1 MLCALSLFLLRGI
14 NVGKQGFSR
23 FAVLLMVL
31 FSPIAWAD
39 VQLLAVSDTFGDNA
53 IIMDLEI
60 TGTIDKGDSEA
71 FATRLRAFSDHKQ
84 FVRVTL
90 NSAGGNIEE
99 ALRVGRQ
106 IRDVRGYVFVP
117 VGAECASSCVFLLA
131 AGMVR
136 GVNGKVGIHR
146 PFNPEGQDSNEA
158 EIKALYKDLK
168 IAAEAFLGEMNVS
181 VRLYEDMLRIP
192 PHSMRYL
199 TREELHHYGLLGSD
213 PVMEEIV
220 AAESAAKAGIS
231 REELARREAEVE
243 RVCGGINDA
252 LINNEAYMRRYG
264 PCYDAIMAG
273 KPWP

>member
-1 MLCALSLFLLRGI
+1 M
-14 NVGKQGFSR
+14 GKKGFSR
-23 FAVLLMVL
+23 LAVLLMAM

-60 TGTIDKGDSEA
+60 TGTIEKGDSEA

-99 ALRVGRQ
+99 ALRVGQ
-106 IRDVRGYVFVP
+106 KIRDVRGYVSVP

-131 AGMVR
+131 AGTER
-136 GVNGKVGIHR
+136 GVSGKVGIHR
-146 PFNPEGQDSNEA
+146 PFNPEGQELDEA

-168 IAAEAFLGEMNVS
+168 VAAEAFLEEMNVS

-192 PHSMRYL
+192 PQSMRYL
-199 TREELHHYGLLGSD
+199 SREELNHYGLLGSD
-213 PVMEEIV
+213 PVVAEIK
-220 AAESAAKAGIS
+220 AAESAVKAGVS
-231 REELARREAEVE
+231 REELARREAKVE
-243 RVCGGINDA
+243 QVCGEINDD
-252 LINNEAYMRRYG
+252 LIKNEAYMRRYG

>member
-1 MLCALSLFLLRGI
+1 MGTNLLYCVSMFLVALC
-14 NVGKQGFSR
+14 
-23 FAVLLMVL
+23 
-31 FSPIAWAD
+31 SPASWAD
-39 VQLLAVSDTFGDNA
+39 VHLAGVSDPIGGKA
-53 IIMDLEI
+53 VIMDVEVS
-60 TGTIDKGDSEA
+60 GTIQKGDSET
-71 FATRLRAFSDHKQ
+71 FAVILRAFSDYKR
-84 FVRVTL
+84 FVRVSL
-90 NSAGGNIEE
+90 DSAGGNVEE
-99 ALRVGRQ
+99 ALRIGRQ

-146 PFNPEGQDSNEA
+146 PFNPEGQESNEA

-168 IAAEAFLGEMNVS
+168 GVAEAFLEEMNVS
-181 VRLYEDMLRIP
+181 DRLYEDMLRIP

-199 TREELHHYGLLGSD
+199 TREELHHYGLLGPD
-213 PVMEEIV
+213 PVMAEIM

-243 RVCGGINDA
+243 RVCGGINDD
-252 LINNEAYMRRYG
+252 LIKNEAYMRRYG

-273 KPWP
+273 NPWP